1 MWNLIKRLFS
11 TPTTVKENRP
21 SSARD
26 PVSDRFFAE
35 EQQPASDAYFD
46 TLSQMQVA
54 LSKRDYQAT
63 VQLVRQNLEQIPD
76 WVKERRTSRHSFDIQ
91 SIPAL
96 QQGGTVLALMG
107 DDNSLALMREIVA
120 SINELEPWRDEVERH
135 HHDRRLFDAIIEAI
149 GSHPNCLQTEVKGFV
164 GNEDGRRI
172 AKLISYLEKAG
183 RIERIKAGRTYRLRL
198 LGSAAVPKPKPSPPQ
213 RIVGSHRSHQ
223 SIPPINEIDI
233 SPLNYVPLPHAP
245 LRWEEEQSRRE
256 KRTVVEAKG
265 HFEIQDGDWRIESIE
280 GIPPVERPDPAFR
293 RMHPSDSGLVF
304 IDDLGNANGLGQL
317 EAAALRYDRSGKQVA
332 IRGLSHGIYRVGVH
346 PLGQGMIAMSQQC
359 VLHAY
364 DDFLNLFLETSLD
377 KAPEIVKL
385 RKRFEIPLDKLKN
398 HVRCVALSRDMS
410 RYLFTAVDEA
420 WCIGVDGN
428 GLWGTKL
435 PLKEGWKRVATPSD
449 NFGTSNEVDGALSLM
464 GLSLPVTP
472 QDTKR
477 RYRELAK
484 QWHPDV
490 NPGDRQAQEK
500 MKDLTLAMELLTGID
515 ASVLAR
521 YTGTAVVQEIG
532 RQEIEVEGMRFSVSL
547 DYQVGEIHAADW
559 IYAASFVAD
568 SDAVYL
574 AGYSGRVILVDGNG
588 NALRVYDIG
597 SVPRRIVD
605 TGDYLY
611 LLTDTRLYVLRNDAL
626 HALVDTFD
634 SGDLVV
640 AQTGFGLLEKK
651 LFRWFRE
658 DGRYVGSIVS
668 KAPIR
673 RVYSADDSMI
683 VETRQRRAVVHGAP
697 KWWE

>member
-11 TPTTVKENRP
+11 TPSSVEENRP

-26 PVSDRFFAE
+26 PVSDRFL
-35 EQQPASDAYFD
+35 EQEQHPASNAYFEI
-46 TLSQMQVA
+46 LSQLQAA
-54 LSKRDYQAT
+54 LSNRDYQAT
-63 VQLVRQNLEQIPD
+63 VQLVRQNLQQIPD
-76 WVKERRTSRHSFDIQ
+76 WVKERRTTRHSFDIQ

-107 DDNSLALMREIVA
+107 DDKSLALMREIVV
-120 SINELEPWRDEVERH
+120 SNNELEPWRDEVERH

-149 GSHPNCLQTEVKGFV
+149 ASHPNCLQTEVKGFV

-172 AKLISYLEKAG
+172 SRLISYLEKAG
-183 RIERIKAGRTYRLRL
+183 RIERIKAGRTYKLRV
-198 LGSAAVPKPKPSPPQ
+198 LGSTGAPKPPPPQ
-213 RIVGSHRSHQ
+213 RFVGSHRSHQ
-223 SIPPINEIDI
+223 SIPRINEIDI
-233 SPLNYVPLPHAP
+233 SSLNYVPLPHAP

-256 KRTVVEAKG
+256 KRTIIEAKG

-280 GIPPVERPDPAFR
+280 GIPTAERPDPAFR
-293 RMHPSDSGLVF
+293 RIHPSDSGLVF

-332 IRGLSHGIYRVGVH
+332 IRGLSNGIYRLGVH
-346 PLGQGMIAMSQQC
+346 PLGRGMIAMSQQC

-364 DDFLNLFLETSLD
+364 DDFLNLVLETSLG

-385 RKRFEIPLDKLKN
+385 RKRFEITDDKLKN
-398 HVRCVALSRDMS
+398 HIRCVALSRDMS

-420 WCIGVDGN
+420 WCIGLDGK

-435 PLKEGWKRVATPSD
+435 PLKDGWKRVATPSD
-449 NFGTSNEVDGALSLM
+449 NFGTSNEVDGALSSM

-472 QDTKR
+472 QDIKR

-484 QWHPDV
+484 RWHPDL
-490 NPGDRQAQEK
+490 NPGDQQALER
-500 MKDLTLAMELLTGID
+500 MKNLTLAMELLTGID
-515 ASVLAR
+515 ASVLSR

-532 RQEIEVEGMRFSVSL
+532 RQEIEVEGIPFSVSL
-547 DYQVGEIHAADW
+547 DFRVGEIHAADW
-559 IYAASFVAD
+559 IYAASFAAD

-588 NALRVYDIG
+588 NAVRVYDIG

-626 HALVDTFD
+626 HALIDTFD
-634 SGDLVV
+634 GGDLVV

-658 DGRYVGSIVS
+658 DGRYVGSVVS

-673 RVYSADDSMI
+673 RVYSGGDSMI
-683 VETRQRRAVVHGAP
+683 VETRQRRAVVHGVP